1 MALCFSERGC
11 EMSDQSGGSTADLI
25 GGIIEGK
32 VPRQVRLF
40 AAQGLL
46 PVSREDLLS
55 LQTLLSSD
63 PDEELA
69 QVARESLTK
78 EDEKTILD
86 WLRNRPPDPLVLD
99 QLVRVREDESIRA
112 AVAAHAN
119 VSDETLRV
127 LARHSTAVVQDIIIT
142 NQVRIL
148 GCLDI
153 LEDLTSNPQINQ
165 VVLRRIR
172 EFEEEFIA
180 KALAE
185 EEALATVGP
194 SVEEA
199 LKALGAIGAHIPMLE
214 AMPYPESADA
224 ALEEA
229 VRKSP
234 ESAHSRLL
242 DMSVHERILCAL
254 RGSSEE
260 RAILVNSRNR
270 LIQRSV
276 LASPKLT
283 DNEIER
289 FAASRSVAEEV
300 IRQIA
305 DNRRWLRNYPVI
317 VALAFNP
324 KTPVYTVRPILMRLN
339 QRDKAR
345 ISRDR
350 NVSPVTRQ
358 MAAKLVDTRR

>member
-1 MALCFSERGC
+1 
-11 EMSDQSGGSTADLI
+11 MSDQESAGSADLI
-25 GGIIEGK
+25 EGIIQGK

-55 LQTLLSSD
+55 IQTLLSSD

-69 QVARESLTK
+69 QVARESVAK
-78 EDEKTILD
+78 EEEKTILD
-86 WLRNRPPDPLVLD
+86 WIKDRPPDSLVLD
-99 QLVRVREDESIRA
+99 QLVRVREEESIWG

-119 VSDETLRV
+119 TSDETLRV
-127 LARHSTAVVQDIIIT
+127 LARHATPLVQDIIMT

-153 LEDLTSNPQINQ
+153 LEDLMSNPQVNQ
-165 VVLRRIR
+165 VVLRRVR

-185 EEALATVGP
+185 EEALAAAGP

-199 LKALGAIGAHIPMLE
+199 IRALEAIGAHIPKLE
-214 AMPYPESADA
+214 TMPYPESGDA
-224 ALEEA
+224 ALEDA
-229 VRKSP
+229 VKKSKHD
-234 ESAHSRLL
+234 AHFRLL
-242 DMSVHERILCAL
+242 KMSVHERILCAL
-254 RGSSEE
+254 RGSREE

-270 LIQRSV
+270 LVQRSV

-289 FAASRSVAEEV
+289 FALSRSVAEEV

-305 DNRRWLRNYPVI
+305 DNRRWLRHYPVV

-324 KTPVYTVRPILMRLN
+324 KTPVYTARAILMRLN
-339 QRDKAR
+339 HRDKVR
-345 ISRDR
+345 VSRDR

-358 MAAKLVDTRR
+358 MATKLVERRR